1 MMQFTS
7 QAPRTAD
14 ELRAMVARRDE
25 LRSQLESLTEQ
36 RSNLAEQIGDLHSSD
51 PAVRAGPVARLK
63 AMDERITR
71 LERDIQAADD
81 QVATAK
87 ANGVSVPAP
96 AVDIFPSPPAT
107 PEVPSFVWT
116 TGEHVPWRERML
128 DSLQTSGPIA
138 LATVVLLGATIYWW
152 ISRSVRNQLTKLV
165 AMQSAKLEELQ
176 RSVDT
181 VAVEVERVS
190 ENQRFVT
197 KLVGDKQ
204 PTR

>member
-1 MMQFTS
+1 
-7 QAPRTAD
+7 
-14 ELRAMVARRDE
+14 
-25 LRSQLESLTEQ
+25 
-36 RSNLAEQIGDLHSSD
+36 
-51 PAVRAGPVARLK
+51 
-63 AMDERITR
+63 
-71 LERDIQAADD
+71 
-81 QVATAK
+81 
-87 ANGVSVPAP
+87 
-96 AVDIFPSPPAT
+96 
-107 PEVPSFVWT
+107 
-116 TGEHVPWRERML
+116 ML

-138 LATVVLLGATIYWW
+138 LATVVLLGATMYWW